1 MQNNI
6 VAKSNDLIVASYS
19 LTRHEQNLLLACM
32 SKIDSRPEANS
43 LTDEDEFVIN
53 IKDVKEFFY
62 DANTKKNAYRD
73 LKKASNK
80 LFDRH
85 VVIALPDNKEL
96 KTRFISGILF
106 DPNNG
111 QITLTFAKTILPYL
125 TQLSHNFTTYRLA
138 DTVELTSV
146 HSVRLYELLVCW
158 SSQNKWSEKMDI
170 DDFKYIMGVDGKY
183 SQFAN
188 LRDRVIETAIKQ
200 INANTS
206 YTISVSYGKVL
217 REYRTLTFK
226 FHKKAAVKLTEK
238 GALSLEKIKRIVRS
252 PQWVADYNDHPLIS
266 GEAKRDNEKFWAEC
280 ELLLANQPKE
290 FKKRPFDD
298 YFKKPKA
305 A

>member
-32 SKIDSRPEANS
+32 SKIDSRPEASS
-43 LTDEDEFVIN
+43 LTEEDEFVIN
-53 IKDVKEFFY
+53 ITDVKEFFY
-62 DANTKKNAYRD
+62 DVKIQRNAYRD

-80 LFDRH
+80 LFERH
-85 VVIALPDNKEL
+85 VVIALPENKEL
-96 KTRFISGILF
+96 KTRFISGIVF

-111 QITLTFAKTILPYL
+111 QITLTFAKKILPYL
-125 TQLSHNFTTYRLA
+125 TQLHQNFTTYRLA

-146 HSVRLYELLVCW
+146 HSVRLYELMVCW
-158 SSQNKWSEKMDI
+158 AGQNRWSEKMDI
-170 DDFKYIMGVDGKY
+170 DDFKYIMGVEGKY

-200 INANTS
+200 INENTS
-206 YTISVSYGKVL
+206 YNISVSYGKVL

-226 FHKKAAVKLTEK
+226 FYKKEAIKLTEK
-238 GALSLEKIKRIVRS
+238 GVLSLSKISRIVRT

-280 ELLLANQPKE
+280 EFLLANKPKE

-298 YFKKPKA
+298 YFKKPQA

>member
-32 SKIDSRPEANS
+32 SKIDSRPEANLLS
-43 LTDEDEFVIN
+43 EEDEFVIN

-62 DANTKKNAYRD
+62 DTNIQKNAYRD

-80 LFDRH
+80 LFERH

-96 KTRFISGILF
+96 KTRFISGIVF

-111 QITLTFAKTILPYL
+111 QITLTFAKKILPYL
-125 TQLSHNFTTYRLA
+125 TQLKHNFTTYRLS
-138 DTVELTSV
+138 DTVELTSI
-146 HSVRLYELLVCW
+146 HSVRLYELMVCW
-158 SSQNKWSEKMDI
+158 SSQNKWSEKIDI

-206 YTISVSYGKVL
+206 YTISVSYSKVL

-226 FHKKAAVKLTEK
+226 FHKKEAIKLTEK
-238 GALSLEKIKRIVRS
+238 GVLSLEKIKRIVRT
-252 PQWVADYNDHPLIS
+252 PQWTADYNDHPLVS
-266 GEAKRDNEKFWAEC
+266 GEAKRNNEQFWTEC
-280 ELLLANQPKE
+280 EFLLANQPKE
-290 FKKRPFDD
+290 FSKRPFDD
-298 YFKKPKA
+298 YFKKLKA